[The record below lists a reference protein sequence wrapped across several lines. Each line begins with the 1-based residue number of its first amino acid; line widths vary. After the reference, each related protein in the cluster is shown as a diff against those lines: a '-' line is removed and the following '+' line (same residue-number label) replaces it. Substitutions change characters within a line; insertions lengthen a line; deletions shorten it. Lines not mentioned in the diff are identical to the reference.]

1 MCLLYNIFYFNSIY
15 LIIYNFKVMFCGS
28 AFFVL
33 LFVPLYTFKYFNNMF
48 SEVSLL
54 QFILHSHLPVGSTYK
69 VILQSAYFPHGS
81 ETVTVSSY
89 LNFFLSTITNQT

>member
-1 MCLLYNIFYFNSIY
+1 MFIIWHIYFNNIY

-33 LFVPLYTFKYFNNMF
+33 PFVPLYTFQYFSDML

-54 QFILHSHLPVGSTYK
+54 QFILRSHLPVGSTYK
-69 VILQSAYFPHGS
+69 VILQSACFPHGS
-81 ETVTVSSY
+81 DTVTVSSY
-89 LNFFLSTITNQT
+89 LDFFFKHNH